1 MQSKQVFLIT
11 GSSTG
16 FGASCNRRG
25 TSGRGE
31 FSGQWLKSVRILKFL
46 TRLVLAITLASVVA
60 KANAQSIDELYQAA
74 KKEGALSLNGGGLA
88 GLYEPWV
95 REFEQRFPGI
105 KVTLT
110 ADFSNILAPII
121 DREIAERKLS
131 VDLTIFQTLQDYDR
145 WKKQGVLMSFKPE
158 GWDQIHQS
166 FKDPDGQYVGVA
178 VYALSYAYN
187 TQAIAGIDV
196 PRSAR
201 DFLKP
206 EFKGKVITSYPN
218 DDDVTLYVFYTIVQK
233 YGWEF
238 MDKYMANNPQWVRGH
253 LGTARAVA
261 SGQAAVTFDTMANV
275 TLGMKRNNQP
285 TDVAFSN
292 VDPLPI
298 WPQMTAIFKDAPH
311 PNAAKLY
318 IPWFL
323 AREQK
328 SQIGTWSTRGDTPPP
343 SGLKPIFEYQLAN
356 NFLSFITNEKLIEEL
371 RKRFEGYIGKPKG
384 EPVIH

>member
-1 MQSKQVFLIT
+1 M
-11 GSSTG
+11 
-16 FGASCNRRG
+16 
-25 TSGRGE
+25 
-31 FSGQWLKSVRILKFL
+31 RILKFL

-158 GWDQIHQS
+158 GWDQIDQS
-166 FKDPDGQYVGVA
+166 FKDPDGQYVGVS

-196 PRSAR
+196 PRSAQ

-206 EFKGKVITSYPN
+206 EFNGKVITCYPN
-218 DDDVTLYVFYTIVQK
+218 DDDVTLYLFYTIVQK

-253 LGTARAVA
+253 LGAARAVSPA
-261 SGQAAVTFDTMANV
+261 DLAANDGDLQGCPTPERGQ
-275 TLGMKRNNQP
+275 TLHHLVPGEGTAKPNRHL
-285 TDVAFSN
+285 
-292 VDPLPI
+292 VDALGCSS
-298 WPQMTAIFKDAPH
+298 TV
-311 PNAAKLY
+311 
-318 IPWFL
+318 
-323 AREQK
+323 R
-328 SQIGTWSTRGDTPPP
+328 SQADIRVSTCQRL
-343 SGLKPIFEYQLAN
+343 SQL
-356 NFLSFITNEKLIEEL
+356 
-371 RKRFEGYIGKPKG
+371 
-384 EPVIH
+384 HH

>member
-1 MQSKQVFLIT
+1 MKSKQVVVIA
-11 GSSTG
+11 GSITG
-16 FGASCNRRG
+16 FGALCNRRG

-31 FSGQWLKSVRILKFL
+31 FSEQWWKPIRLFKFL
-46 TRLVLAITLASVVA
+46 ARLVLAITLAGVAA

-74 KKEGALSLNGGGLA
+74 KKEGALSLNGGGPA

-105 KVTLT
+105 KVKLT

-145 WKKQGVLMSFKPE
+145 WKKQGVLMSFRPE
-158 GWDQIHQS
+158 GWDQIHES

-196 PRSAR
+196 PRSAE
-201 DFLKP
+201 DFLKSD
-206 EFKGKVITSYPN
+206 FKGKVITSYPN
-218 DDDVTLYVFYTIVQK
+218 DDDVTLYLFYTIAQK

-261 SGQAAVTFDTMANV
+261 RHYDQRYAWHEKEQPAN
-275 TLGMKRNNQP
+275 
-285 TDVAFSN
+285 
-292 VDPLPI
+292 
-298 WPQMTAIFKDAPH
+298 
-311 PNAAKLY
+311 
-318 IPWFL
+318 
-323 AREQK
+323 
-328 SQIGTWSTRGDTPPP
+328 
-343 SGLKPIFEYQLAN
+343 
-356 NFLSFITNEKLIEEL
+356 
-371 RKRFEGYIGKPKG
+371 
-384 EPVIH
+384 